1 MEQQFSYRDMQKY
14 TDVCFQS
21 TARIQFLGI
30 KKWCKKFFW
39 YQLETSAGKLLKS
52 ERFLA
57 VLREH
62 IFLNVKWVEVHKW
75 VKFFGQNSTVKWVIS
90 FASFCWLWHF
100 LLENLKLKRI
110 SDNIHWNVWRNIKKF
125 YAWNS
130 IFKKKEKKKI
140 QIWDFESFIF
150 WSKESFIFYILG
162 TALEHFGQCV
172 FFFIFC
178 RQPTMVVNIFTQPF
192 HHKKVSY
199 DHV

>member
-110 SDNIHWNVWRNIKKF
+110 SDNIHWNVWTNIKKF

-130 IFKKKEKKKI
+130 IFKKKKKEKKNPNMR
-140 QIWDFESFIF
+140 F
-150 WSKESFIFYILG
+150 WIIYLLVQRIIYILY
-162 TALEHFGQCV
+162 FGDCFRAFWPVCV
-172 FFFIFC
+172 FFHFL
-178 RQPTMVVNIFTQPF
+178 QAANHGGQHLYSALPP
-192 HHKKVSY
+192 
-199 DHV
+199 

>member
-110 SDNIHWNVWRNIKKF
+110 SDNIHWNVWTNIKKF

-130 IFKKKEKKKI
+130 IFKKKKRKKKKKSKYEI
-140 QIWDFESFIF
+140 LNHLSFGPKNHLYFIF
-150 WSKESFIFYILG
+150 WGL
-162 TALEHFGQCV
+162 L
-172 FFFIFC
+172 
-178 RQPTMVVNIFTQPF
+178 
-192 HHKKVSY
+192 
-199 DHV
+199 